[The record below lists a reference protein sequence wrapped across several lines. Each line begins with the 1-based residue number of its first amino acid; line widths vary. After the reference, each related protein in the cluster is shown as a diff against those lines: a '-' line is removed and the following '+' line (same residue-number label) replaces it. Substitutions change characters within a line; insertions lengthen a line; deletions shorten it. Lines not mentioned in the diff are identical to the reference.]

1 MTTVPSPSAYPASF
15 KPRCRDALGSTA
27 DFGLFVCFRYT
38 GLRQDRVTH
47 RSEAGT
53 IVNSAYYGM
62 GPFNPV
68 SSPSIPLLFAII
80 GLRSALF
87 HFIGSGDDS
96 FVGEFM
102 AAAVEVFG
110 ESVLLQVR

>member
-1 MTTVPSPSAYPASF
+1 
-15 KPRCRDALGSTA
+15 
-27 DFGLFVCFRYT
+27 LFACFRYT

-62 GPFNPV
+62 CPFNPV
-68 SSPSIPLLFAII
+68 SSPSITLLFAII
-80 GLRSALF
+80 GFNVRFISF
-87 HFIGSGDDS
+87 HFISFHFISFPIGSGDDS

>member
-1 MTTVPSPSAYPASF
+1 
-15 KPRCRDALGSTA
+15 LISTA

-62 GPFNPV
+62 CPFNPV
-68 SSPSIPLLFAII
+68 SSPSITLLFAII
-80 GLRSALF
+80 GFKVRFISFHFISF